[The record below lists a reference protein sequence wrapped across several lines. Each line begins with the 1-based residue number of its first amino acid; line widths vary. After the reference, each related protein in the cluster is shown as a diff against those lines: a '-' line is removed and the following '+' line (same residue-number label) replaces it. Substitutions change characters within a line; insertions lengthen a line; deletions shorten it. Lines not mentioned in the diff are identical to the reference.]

1 MINIDKTDFLYK
13 HLTGLG
19 VENVEEEYVRFAK
32 NGISTLQDF
41 KKYIFSLYGDN
52 FDEIDEAELDKIVD
66 FYNDVKKSKKVG
78 KAELTRLLR
87 EYKQDNDRN
96 KLNIIINSKLND
108 IIFVACMYSQKL
120 KGVLIEDIVQT
131 CNMGLMKAIEKYDE
145 KSKISFDDYVE
156 FWISEEIKENY
167 SKEEE
172 NGKN

>member
-1 MINIDKTDFLYK
+1 MIKIDKTDFLYK

-19 VENVEEEYVRFAK
+19 VENIEKEYMRFAK
-32 NGISTLQDF
+32 NGISTRQDF

-52 FDEIDEAELDKIVD
+52 NDEINEAELDKIVD
-66 FYNDVKKSKKVG
+66 FYTDIKKSKKVG
-78 KAELTRLLR
+78 KAELVKLLKA
-87 EYKQDNDRN
+87 YKQDKDRE

-108 IIFVACMYSQKL
+108 IIFVACMYSQKF
-120 KGVLIEDIVQT
+120 KGVLLEDIVQT
-131 CNMGLMKAIEKYDE
+131 CNIGLMRAIEKYDE
-145 KSKISFDDYVE
+145 KTKISFDDYVE